1 MAFERKNVRSIII
14 LAVIIVL
21 CIIIITVSFRDSE
34 VFNKT
39 ISSTLDIFKPVQE
52 KTFVFFQKTTGFFFT
67 ISDYF
72 KLNDKV
78 KNLERENFQLLNQYS
93 ENINLKTEN
102 DRLRELLGMN
112 LRNGHETQT
121 VRVIGYYENSW
132 QSRIIIN
139 AGKSDGVLEGMAV
152 VNERGLVGIVVLAS
166 SNSSQVRLLN
176 DPQSSIGARILSS
189 RKLGLVEGSPDKK
202 IYLNYIEQNED
213 IFKGDVLITTEFG
226 ENMPA
231 EILIGRIKKI
241 GVSSNTP
248 YKLIEIEPFADYKRL
263 EYALVIK
270 E

>member
-1 MAFERKNVRSIII
+1 MAFERKNVKSIIVI
-14 LAVIIVL
+14 AVIVVL

-39 ISSTLDIFKPVQE
+39 VSTTLDIFKPAQE
-52 KTFVFFQKTTGFFFT
+52 KIFVFFQKTTGFFFT

-78 KNLERENFQLLNQYS
+78 KNLEKENFLLLSEYS
-93 ENINLKTEN
+93 ESINLKTEN
-102 DRLRELLGMN
+102 DHLRELLGMDI
-112 LRNGHETQT
+112 RSDHETQT
-121 VRVIGYYENSW
+121 VRVIGYYESSW
-132 QSRIIIN
+132 QSRIVIN

-152 VNERGLVGIVVLAS
+152 VNEKGLVGIVVLAS
-166 SNSSQVRLLN
+166 NNSSQVRLLN
-176 DPQSSIGARILSS
+176 DPQSSVGARILSS
-189 RKLGLVEGSPDKK
+189 RKLGLVEGNPDKK
-202 IYLNYIEQNED
+202 VYLNYIDQSED

-231 EILIGRIKKI
+231 EILIGRIKKLSI
-241 GVSSNTP
+241 SEDTP
-248 YKLIEIEPFADYKRL
+248 YVLIEIEPFADYKRL

>member
-14 LAVIIVL
+14 LAIVIVL

-34 VFNKT
+34 VFKKT
-39 ISSTLDIFKPVQE
+39 ISVTLDVFKPVQE
-52 KTFVFFQKTTGFFFT
+52 KTFVFFQKTTGFFFN
-67 ISDYF
+67 ISDYL

-78 KNLERENFQLLNQYS
+78 ENLEKENSSLLNQYS
-93 ENINLKTEN
+93 EYINLKTEN
-102 DRLRELLGMN
+102 DQLRELLGMN
-112 LRNGHETQT
+112 LRSNYETQT
-121 VRVIGYYENSW
+121 VRVIGYYESSW
-132 QSRIIIN
+132 QSRIVIN

-152 VNERGLVGIVVLAS
+152 VNEKGLIGIVIIAS
-166 SNSSQVRLLN
+166 NNSSEVRLLN

-189 RKLGLVEGSPDKK
+189 RKLGLVEGSPEKK
-202 IYLNYIEQNED
+202 IYLNYIEQNEE
-213 IFKGDVLITTEFG
+213 IFKGDILITTEFG
-226 ENMPA
+226 ENMPG

-241 GVSSNTP
+241 GISEDKP

>member
-1 MAFERKNVRSIII
+1 MAFERKNVKSIIVI
-14 LAVIIVL
+14 AVIIVL

-39 ISSTLDIFKPVQE
+39 ISATLDIFKPVQE
-52 KTFVFFQKTTGFFFT
+52 KTFVFFQKTTGFFFN

-78 KNLERENFQLLNQYS
+78 KNLENENSQLLNKYS

-102 DRLRELLGMN
+102 DQLRGLLGMS
-112 LRNGHETQT
+112 LRSGHKTQT

-132 QSRIIIN
+132 QSRIVIN
-139 AGKSDGVLEGMAV
+139 SGKSDGVLEGMAV
-152 VNERGLVGIVVLAS
+152 ANEKGLIGIVILAS
-166 SNSSQVRLLN
+166 NNSSEVRLLN

-202 IYLNYIEQNED
+202 IYLNYIDQNED

-241 GVSSNTP
+241 SISSNSP
-248 YKLIEIEPFADYKRL
+248 YKLIEVEPFADYKRL

>member
-1 MAFERKNVRSIII
+1 MAFERKNVRSII
-14 LAVIIVL
+14 VIVVIVLL

-34 VFNKT
+34 VFKKT
-39 ISSTLDIFKPVQE
+39 ISVTLDIFKPVQE
-52 KTFVFFQKTTGFFFT
+52 KTFVFFQRTTGFFFNIT
-67 ISDYF
+67 DYF
-72 KLNDKV
+72 KLADKV
-78 KNLERENFQLLNQYS
+78 KNLEKEKFLLLNEYS

-102 DRLRELLGMN
+102 DHLRELLGMS
-112 LRNGHETQT
+112 LRNGYETQT
-121 VRVIGYYENSW
+121 VRVIGYYESSW
-132 QSRIIIN
+132 QSRIVIN
-139 AGKSDGVLEGMAV
+139 SGKSNGVLEGMAV
-152 VNERGLVGIVVLAS
+152 VNEKGLIGIVILAS
-166 SNSSQVRLLN
+166 NNSSQVRLLN

-202 IYLNYIEQNED
+202 IYLNYIDQNDE

-241 GVSSNTP
+241 SISGNTP

>member
-1 MAFERKNVRSIII
+1 MAPERKNVKSIIV
-14 LAVIIVL
+14 LAVIVLL

-34 VFNKT
+34 VFRKT
-39 ISSTLDIFKPVQE
+39 ISVTLDIFKPVQE
-52 KTFVFFQKTTGFFFT
+52 KTFVFFQKTTGFFFN

-72 KLNDKV
+72 RLNEKV
-78 KNLERENFQLLNQYS
+78 KNLEKENFLLLNKYT

-102 DRLRELLGMN
+102 DHLRELLGISI
-112 LRNGHETQT
+112 RSGHETQT
-121 VRVIGYYENSW
+121 VRVIGYYESSW
-132 QSRIIIN
+132 QSRIVIN
-139 AGKSDGVLEGMAV
+139 SGKSDGVLEGMAV
-152 VNERGLVGIVVLAS
+152 VNEKGLIGIVILAS
-166 SNSSQVRLLN
+166 NNSSEVRLLN

-213 IFKGDVLITTEFG
+213 IFKGDILITTEFG

-241 GVSSNTP
+241 SISSNTP
-248 YKLIEIEPFADYKRL
+248 YKVIEVEPFADYKRL